1 MSVFVDQYSYL
12 HFSTGIIAYFWG
24 ITLPI
29 WIILHLIYELVENF
43 EISIYIINHYITMWP
58 GGKPYP
64 DPWLNRVGDVF
75 SGAIGWI
82 SAAYIDVTGSYYK
95 WYKPH
100 IPS

>member
-1 MSVFVDQYSYL
+1 
-12 HFSTGIIAYFWG
+12 
-24 ITLPI
+24 
-29 WIILHLIYELVENF
+29 
-43 EISIYIINHYITMWP
+43 MWP

-64 DPWLNRVGDVF
+64 DPWLNRIGDVF

-95 WYKPH
+95 WYKVH